1 MTVEIHTRPSER
13 PSGRPRATTAAQ
25 LGHLAIQLFI
35 ERGFEAT
42 TIDDVAAAAGVGRR
56 TVFRYFASKNDLA
69 WGDFDQELL
78 RMRRYLARVPLDVP
92 LFDALRAA
100 VLDFNTF
107 PVEEIPFHRERMRL
121 LLEVPALVA
130 HSTLRYAA
138 WRDVVARYVAART
151 RQDAGDL
158 EPQVVGWA
166 LLGACLAAYEQWLR
180 DDQADLLTLLDRSL
194 TTLHERVGR

>member
-1 MTVEIHTRPSER
+1 VTVEIHTRPSER